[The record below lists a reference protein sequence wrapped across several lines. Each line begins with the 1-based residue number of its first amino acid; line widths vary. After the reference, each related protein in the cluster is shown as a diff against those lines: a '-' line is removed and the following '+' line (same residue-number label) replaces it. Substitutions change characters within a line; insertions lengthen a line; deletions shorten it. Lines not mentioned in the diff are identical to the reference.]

1 MKNNTTL
8 LALTVASILAAGA
21 DKVHAAP
28 LISRLTPPSQL
39 FATNGSQSDPMIARF
54 APGQRFDLQA
64 TVRPDTGTAISQVA
78 WLIDGRPLSPAPGTT
93 RFAAADAIAAIAP
106 NAVVASLRGYSTQRQ
121 GLHTFTAIATQS
133 DHSTVTATG
142 NFEIVKINR
151 GGRKAKNVIILLGD
165 GMGASQRAAA
175 RIMLNGYSQGKANA
189 KLAMDTFPHT
199 AMIMTASLNS
209 IVTDSSPGMS
219 NYVTGNKSVNNQ
231 EGVWP
236 DDTLAKFDNP
246 RVEYLSEYLARRQ
259 GKKLGIVTTADVFDA
274 TPAAMAIHTQDR
286 GAGTGIV
293 DQYFDDAHNT
303 GLTVLMGGGRK
314 WFLPKAAPGSAR
326 SDKTDYVLPQD
337 IVTAWHAAGGALDS
351 SRDLIGN
358 FQAAGWTY
366 ASDKTSMEAAGIPD
380 KLLGLFSYSN
390 MNVALDKIDGRRG
403 SPAVV
408 NDYGF
413 TDQPM
418 LDEMAAKAIEVLD
431 ANSPD
436 GFVLMVEGASIDKQ
450 AHNMDSERMIL
461 DTIEFDRA
469 VKVAK
474 DYAAVHRDTLVL
486 VTADHECAGA
496 TIIGASKVTDA
507 VLQAKTN
514 TPESMRDSVVG
525 LYEAAGFPQY
535 TIASD
540 GYPTTTDVDKRLLI
554 GYGANADR
562 YEDWQT
568 NAQPAH
574 DSQQALDKESPLSS
588 YPRVNIYDKG
598 SAINDGRLV
607 RDSAT
612 GFFVTGQVPGITAA
626 HSGGDIPLSAYGR
639 GSELLDGTIDNTD
652 VFFSVIQ
659 AVAGGVK

>member
-1 MKNNTTL
+1 MKNNDTL
-8 LALTVASILAAGA
+8 LALTVASILTVGA
-21 DKVHAAP
+21 DNAGAAP

-39 FATNGSQSDPMIARF
+39 FATNGTQSGPMIARF
-54 APGQRFDLQA
+54 VPGQRFDLQA
-64 TVRPDTGTAISQVA
+64 TVRPDTGTTISQVK
-78 WLIDGRPLSPAPGTT
+78 WFIDGNPLTPATGTT
-93 RFAAADAIAAIAP
+93 SLVAADVITAIAP
-106 NAVVASLRGYSTQRQ
+106 NAVVASLRGYSNLSP
-121 GLHTFTAIATQS
+121 GVHSFTATATES
-133 DHSTVTATG
+133 DHLTVTATG
-142 NFEIVKINR
+142 NFEIVKINHA
-151 GGRKAKNVIILLGD
+151 GRKAKNVIIMLGD
-165 GMGASQRAAA
+165 GMGASQRTAA

-189 KLAMDTFPHT
+189 KLAMDTFPYT
-199 AMIMTASLNS
+199 AMVMTASLNS
-209 IVTDSSPGMS
+209 IVTDSAPGMQ
-219 NYVTGNKSVNNQ
+219 NYVTGNKSANNQ
-231 EGVWP
+231 EGVWT
-236 DDTLAKFDNP
+236 DDTIAKFDNP
-246 RVEYLSEYLARRQ
+246 RVEYLSEYLARKQ

-274 TPAAMAIHTQDR
+274 TPASMAIHTQDR

-293 DQYFDDAHNT
+293 DQYLDDAHNT

-314 WFLPKAAPGSAR
+314 WFLPKGTPGSAR
-326 SDKTDYVLPQD
+326 SDSTDYMLPED
-337 IVTAWHAAGGALDS
+337 IVTAWRASSGALDS
-351 SRDLIGN
+351 SRDLIDN
-358 FQAAGWTY
+358 FQTAGWTY
-366 ASDKTSMEAAGIPD
+366 ASSKAMLDAAGVPD

-418 LDEMAAKAIEVLD
+418 LDEMATKALEVLD
-431 ANSPD
+431 ANSPN

-450 AHNMDSERMIL
+450 AHNMDSERMIV

-474 DYAAVHRDTLVL
+474 DYAADHRDTLVL

-496 TIIGASKVTDA
+496 TIIGASTVTDA
-507 VLQAKTN
+507 VLQTKTN
-514 TPESMRDSVVG
+514 TTISMRDSVVG

-540 GYPTTTDVDKRLLI
+540 GYPTTTDVDKRILI

-562 YEDWQT
+562 HEDWQT
-568 NAQPAH
+568 NAQPGH
-574 DSQQALDKESPLSS
+574 DSQQPLDKSPPLSS
-588 YPRVNIYDKG
+588 YPRVNTYDTG
-598 SAINDGRLV
+598 SAINDGRPV

-612 GFFVTGQVPGITAA
+612 GFFVTGQVPGTSAA

-639 GSELLDGTIDNTD
+639 GAKLLRGTIDNTD

-659 AVAGGVK
+659 VVVGGVK